1 MAPTLSLHDHRLSLG
16 EIVTRVLIIDDQPR
30 ARRSLHA
37 LLTAMHWSD
46 SAGSD
51 TAGGDAPGS
60 EIEIIDEAADSQ
72 TAIETGLVLR
82 PDVVVM
88 ELHKPELDGLEEI
101 RMIRS
106 RWPEVRIVVLTLYAT
121 GRASA
126 LEAGADV
133 FLLKGCPTSDLRA
146 AFLARDDS
154 ESPQRHQ
161 RNE

>member
-1 MAPTLSLHDHRLSLG
+1 MAPALSLYGNRLPLG
-16 EIVTRVLIIDDQPR
+16 EIVTRVLIVDDQPR

-46 SAGSD
+46 SVS
-51 TAGGDAPGS
+51 GDPPGS
-60 EIEIIDEAADSQ
+60 QIEIIDEAGDSQ
-72 TAIETGLVLR
+72 TAIREGLALR

-88 ELHKPELDGLEEI
+88 ELRKPELDGLEAI
-101 RMIRS
+101 RMIRR

-133 FLLKGCPTSDLRA
+133 FLLKGCPTSELRA
-146 AFLARDDS
+146 AFLANDGGA
-154 ESPQRHQ
+154 
-161 RNE
+161 

>member
-1 MAPTLSLHDHRLSLG
+1 VAPTLSLQRNRLSLG

-51 TAGGDAPGS
+51 TAGGNPAGS
-60 EIEIIDEAADSQ
+60 QIEIIDEAGDSQ
-72 TAIETGLVLR
+72 TAIKKGLAPR
-82 PDVVVM
+82 PDVVVI
-88 ELHKPELDGLEEI
+88 ELRKPELDGLAAI

-106 RWPEVRIVVLTLYAT
+106 RWPEVRIVVLTLYASA
-121 GRASA
+121 RASA

-133 FLLKGCPTSDLRA
+133 FLLKGCPTSELRA
-146 AFLARDDS
+146 ACLPNDHVA
-154 ESPQRHQ
+154 
-161 RNE
+161 

>member
-1 MAPTLSLHDHRLSLG
+1 MAPTLSFHCSRLSLG

-46 SAGSD
+46 SAGGEP
-51 TAGGDAPGS
+51 AGGQ
-60 EIEIIDEAADSQ
+60 IEIIDEAGDSQ
-72 TAIETGLVLR
+72 TAIETGLVRR

-88 ELHKPELDGLEEI
+88 ELHNPELDGLEAI
-101 RMIRS
+101 RMIRR

-133 FLLKGCPTSDLRA
+133 FLLKGCPTSELRA
-146 AFLARDDS
+146 AFLPNDGR
-154 ESPQRHQ
+154 
-161 RNE
+161 

>member
-1 MAPTLSLHDHRLSLG
+1 MAPALSLHDNRLSLG
-16 EIVTRVLIIDDQPR
+16 EIVTRVLIVDDQPR

-46 SAGSD
+46 SVS
-51 TAGGDAPGS
+51 GDPPGS
-60 EIEIIDEAADSQ
+60 QIEIIDEAGDGR
-72 TAIETGLVLR
+72 TAIEAGAMLR

-88 ELHKPELDGLEEI
+88 ELRKPELDGLEGI
-101 RMIRS
+101 RMIRR

-133 FLLKGCPTSDLRA
+133 FLLKGCPTSELRA
-146 AFLARDDS
+146 AFLAKDGSDGPGLPK
-154 ESPQRHQ
+154 E
-161 RNE
+161 